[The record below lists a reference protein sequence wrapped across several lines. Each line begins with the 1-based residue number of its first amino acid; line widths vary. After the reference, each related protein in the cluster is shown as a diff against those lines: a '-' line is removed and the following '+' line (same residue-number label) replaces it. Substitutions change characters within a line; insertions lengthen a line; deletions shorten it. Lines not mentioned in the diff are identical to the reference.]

1 MLYLKSCPKCHGDMF
16 PEKDTYGA
24 YRQCLQ
30 CGLIKDEVVK
40 QPVLAQ
46 ARKTAVA

>member
-16 PEKDTYGA
+16 LEKDSYGA

-30 CGLIKDEVVK
+30 CGLMKDLVEK
-40 QPVLAQ
+40 KPVLAQ